1 MTETGFPDFLKLSF
15 TLIKCYFRKLE
26 PKKRTYRDFK
36 NFSKQQFRVE
46 LLKELSEQNI
56 DASQF
61 ELFPTIPLGLLIKL
75 ARIKQNTLR
84 NNQSSFITKEMLK
97 TVMTRSKLRNKILK
111 TKSQE
116 CKQANKEILVL
127 KWFEKKRQIT
137 LITSMEEI

>member
-1 MTETGFPDFLKLSF
+1 
-15 TLIKCYFRKLE
+15 
-26 PKKRTYRDFK
+26 
-36 NFSKQQFRVE
+36 
-46 LLKELSEQNI
+46 
-56 DASQF
+56 
-61 ELFPTIPLGLLIKL
+61 
-75 ARIKQNTLR
+75 
-84 NNQSSFITKEMLK
+84 MLT